1 MDEKQAV
8 GQEVSKAKAKNQP
21 EEESKAEKKIKKVK
35 KQ

>member
-8 GQEVSKAKAKNQP
+8 GQEVSKAKEENLP
-21 EEESKAEKKIKKVK
+21 EEEIKAEKKIKKVK